1 MDVTST
7 AQSMWMAA
15 ADLGLA
21 SSWITGFRERGV
33 REILEIPP
41 NVQVIGLLAVG
52 YSDGF
57 GKLPPRREISQ
68 VISWERWSQEVEIP
82 GRP

>member
-41 NVQVIGLLAVG
+41 NVPVIGLLALG

-57 GKLPPRREISQ
+57 GKLAPRREISD
-68 VISWERWSQEVEIP
+68 VVSWERWSQEVEIS